1 MAKPISLISQPT
13 DPYEEAHQQIAQAS
27 VDHAEAVL
35 AAYETLQSLHDSGIL
50 ELVRGMTGAKDLII
64 GQVSAGLN
72 TPEGI
77 RGMRNLLALSKLFA
91 NIDPDILQAIVSQ
104 ASEAMEQ
111 SLRESDGPPSL
122 LHVFKRLRSDD
133 SRRALNAAAH
143 ILESIG
149 RNLRQKK

>member
-1 MAKPISLISQPT
+1 MAKPISFVSQSA
-13 DPYEEAHQQIAQAS
+13 DQYEEMRQQIAQAS
-27 VDHAEAVL
+27 VEHAEAVL
-35 AAYETLQSLHDSGIL
+35 AAYEALQSLHDSGIL
-50 ELVRGMTGAKDLII
+50 ELVRGMAGAKDLVI

-91 NIDPDILQAIVSQ
+91 GMDPDILQATVSQ
-104 ASEAMEQ
+104 ASAAIEQ
-111 SLRESDGPPSL
+111 SLRESNDPPSL
-122 LHVFKRLRSDD
+122 LRIFKKLRSDD

-149 RNLRQKK
+149 RNLRLKK